1 VDIRLDIS
9 LQEAFRHAKPLAACC
24 DGTQP
29 LENARIDLHAPGVM
43 ISASPAG

>member
-9 LQEAFRHAKPLAACC
+9 LG